1 MGNPLATCS
10 EEAVN
15 KQKGRTGQQTAGE
28 SEGKK
33 KKVWSPPHE
42 LSLVDDRPSPA
53 SDALNSTYLPAVFWP
68 SDTEARTLKRCRTKR
83 RRRGG
88 GGGGWRRKTKEAG
101 PVSRSESRDLSGGEQ
116 AGGWRVLR
124 PAALV
129 KWLAALDG
137 LTNVISDKREDYC
150 KSKGWSLRYGAC
162 DASSL
167 KLQEM

>member
-1 MGNPLATCS
+1 MWSIQLQLKCFENSKQLMGNPLATCS

-33 KKVWSPPHE
+33 KKEKKVWSPPHE

-101 PVSRSESRDLSGGEQ
+101 PVSCSESRDLSGGEQ
-116 AGGWRVLR
+116 AGGWRGGAHR
-124 PAALV
+124 RRD
-129 KWLAALDG
+129 LDG
-137 LTNVISDKREDYC
+137 YR
-150 KSKGWSLRYGAC
+150 KGGHEILMEILAPMR
-162 DASSL
+162 
-167 KLQEM
+167 